1 MGFGDG
7 AAFSIIIALVA
18 IYGIP
23 LAIVVWV
30 LRSILQMRTKLDQI
44 QSRLDDLSAQ
54 LNARR

>member
-1 MGFGDG
+1 MEFGDG
-7 AAFSIIIALVA
+7 ATFSIIIALVA

-30 LRSILQMRTKLDQI
+30 LRSIVQMRTKLDQI